1 VPWLSEYA
9 TVHNGA
15 LDENVDFLRRKR
27 PVMPHTLWV
36 IKTTL
41 PKSWLEAE
49 VGSFAQSLLES
60 GAACIHHHLITSTYT
75 WEDKIQSEQEWAVEI
90 KVSKA
95 NKNEVLEKLE
105 NTHPYDVPQII
116 VQECVSSDSYGEWVD
131 SQ

>member
-1 VPWLSEYA
+1 MEYS
-9 TVHNGA
+9 TH
-15 LDENVDFLRRKR
+15 ENVDFLLRDR

-49 VGSFAQSLLES
+49 VGSFALSLLES
-60 GAACIHHHLITSTYT
+60 GAACIHHHLVTSTYT
-75 WEDKIQSEQEWAVEI
+75 WEDKVQSEQEWAVEI

-95 NKNEVLEKLE
+95 NKYRVLEELE
-105 NTHPYDVPQII
+105 NIHPYDVPQII
-116 VQECVSSDSYGEWVD
+116 IQEFVASDSYGKWVD